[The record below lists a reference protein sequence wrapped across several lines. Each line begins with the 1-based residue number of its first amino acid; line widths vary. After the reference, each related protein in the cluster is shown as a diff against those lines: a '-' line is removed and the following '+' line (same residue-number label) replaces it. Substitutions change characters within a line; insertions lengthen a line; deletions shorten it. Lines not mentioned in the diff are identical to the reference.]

1 MAKEPPN
8 VVKLSGRKGFNQEM
22 CGEYYLGKNKWQG
35 KVFYVNRRNHWV
47 IRWESRKGLWIV
59 DWRGLKNDTTSA
71 AFVRQN
77 VEHPGLIT
85 KKWKVYTGDKFQIDP
100 DVQVD
105 IVEEKK
111 EVTSNSSSRRGRS
124 STAGSRRRKVSLSR
138 EEDSSS
144 WNSDTS
150 EYGFQGIQHRAKI
163 SKSRIPYSKK
173 DPSKANSYQN
183 STTTPK
189 ESSALHVAG
198 HQEENVLE
206 PVREDVAE
214 NHLDNDVF
222 GGGRMDNSS
231 VAPSFKSS
239 YSRPSKKA
247 ALDTLQEDVVQ
258 EPAEKETPQAPDPNG
273 GGWLDEHGFAVS
285 DDFTIEHQDSIR
297 RTQKWRTMLYG
308 RKGTLTNDSEEER
321 MQQRLEFWERKL
333 LKHPK
338 LKTRIRKGIPGEFR
352 SEVWVHITGARKIR
366 LKHPKIYSQYV
377 ANLEPGPYEQQIWKD
392 IKRSY
397 RGHDVYKN
405 VDSPAQQKLYRVLT
419 IYSKHHDEVGY
430 NQGISF
436 VAAMLLIYLDEEDA
450 FWTLH
455 VLTAS
460 SKFAMGGVWA
470 ENMPQISL
478 RFYQMECLCRRH
490 CPLLGKTLDELAI
503 TADMYQA
510 TQWFVTVFL
519 ATDLPFGVILR
530 IWDIYLHEGLKFIFR
545 IGLILLEGIQ
555 RKLHGTKNPE
565 DDIWE
570 FLQSISEKIDESMIE
585 RAVKLRIRTRDL
597 ENLKKD
603 FSAL

>member
-1 MAKEPPN
+1 MMAKEPAKL
-8 VVKLSGRKGFNQEM
+8 VTLSGRTGFNQEM
-22 CGEYYLGKNKWQG
+22 CGVYYLGKNKWQG

-47 IRWESRKGLWIV
+47 IRWEPRKGLWIV

-71 AFVRQN
+71 AYVRQN
-77 VEHPGLIT
+77 VDHPGLIT
-85 KKWKVYTGDKFQIDP
+85 KQWKVYTGEKFQIDP
-100 DVQVD
+100 HVQVD
-105 IVEEKK
+105 VVEDPLAL
-111 EVTSNSSSRRGRS
+111 TSNSSPRRGRS
-124 STAGSRRRKVSLSR
+124 SMAGSRRRKLSLSK

-150 EYGFQGIQHRAKI
+150 EYGFQGIQHR
-163 SKSRIPYSKK
+163 
-173 DPSKANSYQN
+173 DPSKTSSYQN
-183 STTTPK
+183 STTTAK
-189 ESSALHVAG
+189 ESSALQAAG
-198 HQEENVLE
+198 HQDDNVLE

-214 NHLDNDVF
+214 NHFDDDAC
-222 GGGRMDNSS
+222 GGGHMDTST
-231 VAPSFKSS
+231 VKPSFKSS
-239 YSRPSKKA
+239 YSGRPSRKST
-247 ALDTLQEDVVQ
+247 LETLQEDVVH
-258 EPAEKETPQAPDPNG
+258 EPAETETPQAPDPNG
-273 GGWLDEHGFAVS
+273 GGWLDEHGFTVT

-297 RTQKWRTMLYG
+297 RSQKWRTMLYG
-308 RKGTLTNDSEEER
+308 RKGTLTNESEEER
-321 MQQRLEFWERKL
+321 MQQRLDFWEKKL

-366 LKHPKIYSQYV
+366 LKHPKIYPQYV

-490 CPLLGKTLDELAI
+490 CPLLGKTLDDLAI

-545 IGLILLEGIQ
+545 IGLILLDGIQ
-555 RKLHGTKNPE
+555 RKLHGAKNPE

-585 RAVKLRIRTRDL
+585 RAVKLRIRTKDL
-597 ENLKKD
+597 ENLKKE
-603 FSAL
+603 FGAL